1 MKILRPSPIKQK
13 YWKGVER
20 QIQKIFDE
28 VYQDLFKL
36 TKKEQELYNDVNA
49 IVSAIL
55 NQQIGFDDGSFFGQF
70 NSTLTKELRSIGAK
84 YDKTSKTWKL
94 PSKELPQNIQMAVV
108 QRQAMDASLNNKALA
123 IIDNIDIN
131 KIITDNGLNNIYE
144 RTITSMSSDIDK
156 TIGIKVTMTETQ
168 RNIIADEWSENLDLY
183 IKGFLDDNVSELRE
197 LVYDN
202 TERGQRAENLVKSI
216 ESRYSVTK
224 SKAKF
229 LARQETSLLMSKMR
243 ETRYKDAGIQKYKWS
258 TSNDV
263 RVRPRH
269 KDLDGE
275 VFFWDSPPI
284 VDNKGNRKHP
294 GEDFNCRCLAIPI
307 IE

>member
-1 MKILRPSPIKQK
+1 MKIFRPSPTKES
-13 YWKGVER
+13 YWGDVER
-20 QIQKIFDE
+20 RIQKIFDE
-28 VYQDLFKL
+28 VYRDLFKL
-36 TKKEQELYNDVNA
+36 TKKEQELYNNNDPLVEALLNA
-49 IVSAIL
+49 
-55 NQQIGFDDGSFFGQF
+55 QIAFKDGSFFGQF
-70 NSTLTKELRSIGAK
+70 NSTLTRELRNIGAT
-84 YDKTSKTWKL
+84 YDRLNKTWKL
-94 PSKELPQNIQMAVV
+94 PTKELPQNLQMAIV
-108 QRQAMDASLNNKALA
+108 QRESMDAALNNKAFA

-131 KIITDNGLNNIYE
+131 KIIADNSLNNTYE
-144 RTITSMSSDIDK
+144 RTIRKMGSDIDK
-156 TIGIKVTMTETQ
+156 TIGIKVAMTEAQ
-168 RNIIADEWSENLDLY
+168 KSIIADEWSNNLDLY
-183 IKGFLDDNVSELRE
+183 IKGFLEKNVTELRE
-197 LVYDN
+197 LVYTN
-202 TERGQRAENLVKSI
+202 VERGQRAENLVKSI

-243 ETRYKDAGIQKYKWS
+243 ETRYKDAGIIKYKWS
-258 TSNDV
+258 SSNDS

-269 KDLDGE
+269 KDLDGK